1 MGEREDIREYV
12 IEHRLSSVRRVIA
25 VSGGKGGTGKSL
37 TAAVLSLI
45 LAERY
50 KVGLLDLD
58 ISSPTVHLILG
69 ACCEKPIEDNGLI
82 PPEICGVK
90 VMSVA
95 FFAGERAVPLRG
107 SSLSDILK
115 EILTITRWGEI
126 DFLIIDMPPGFGEAM
141 MELLKL
147 VRRVE
152 FILVTTPSI
161 LSAEVVRRMACM
173 LCEMGKRILCVV
185 QNMSDPEFPVHPA
198 AGGISGAIGERSTF
212 NVCFDPCVEHAI
224 GNAEN
229 LLKTRFA
236 HELRCV
242 VEAIESRF

>member
-1 MGEREDIREYV
+1 MLSDIR
-12 IEHRLSSVRRVIA
+12 R
-25 VSGGKGGTGKSL
+25 
-37 TAAVLSLI
+37 
-45 LAERY
+45 
-50 KVGLLDLD
+50 LLDLD

-82 PPEICGVK
+82 PPDICGVK

-161 LSAEVVRRMACM
+161 LSAEVVRHP
-173 LCEMGKRILCVV
+173 IV
-185 QNMSDPEFPVHPA
+185 SFSPPYPVRHLV
-198 AGGISGAIGERSTF
+198 INSHTS
-212 NVCFDPCVEHAI
+212 
-224 GNAEN
+224 
-229 LLKTRFA
+229 
-236 HELRCV
+236 
-242 VEAIESRF
+242 